1 MDRTRSVS
9 AWVWKVALAF
19 SAAIWGSSFVVVKGA
34 LDNISPAWL
43 LAMRFALTT
52 IILSILFRGT
62 LRVHL
67 DAGHVRKG
75 IILGL
80 ASSLGFITQ
89 FVGLAGTTP
98 AKSAFLS
105 AIYCVLTPFLNWA
118 IVNRKPAGAH
128 VGAALLA
135 ITGIGFIS
143 FGAGFSFTL
152 NAGDLITLA
161 AAFFFALHI
170 VLVPR
175 YAEGRDIMT
184 LTIVQIA
191 CSAVVALVWALLFE
205 AAPDFAH
212 LDPGVWMA
220 LAYIVIMASC
230 IAMVV
235 QNVGQAHVEPATAA
249 LLLSLES
256 VFAAILSVIF
266 YHEQLTARLIIG
278 FALIFIAVVVSE
290 VLPTVFERRR

>member
-1 MDRTRSVS
+1 MKEPPD
-9 AWVWKVALAF
+9 
-19 SAAIWGSSFVVVKGA
+19 
-34 LDNISPAWL
+34 
-43 LAMRFALTT
+43 
-52 IILSILFRGT
+52 
-62 LRVHL
+62 
-67 DAGHVRKG
+67 
-75 IILGL
+75 
-80 ASSLGFITQ
+80 
-89 FVGLAGTTP
+89 
-98 AKSAFLS
+98 
-105 AIYCVLTPFLNWA
+105 
-118 IVNRKPAGAH
+118 
-128 VGAALLA
+128 
-135 ITGIGFIS
+135 
-143 FGAGFSFTL
+143 
-152 NAGDLITLA
+152 A

-205 AAPDFAH
+205 PAPDFVH

-266 YHEQLTARLIIG
+266 YHEQFTARLIIG